1 MSALPA
7 AFLAQGHLPART
19 MNRTEAA
26 HYTTLCWQQKAG
38 EILSVEFQVLKLF
51 IGQTPDGRQ
60 MWYAPDFFV
69 QLADRSLEVHEVKG
83 PYITEDSA
91 VKLVAAARLYP
102 QFRFVRYQRTKR
114 GWERKVIGG

>member
-1 MSALPA
+1 MSGIPA
-7 AFLAQGHLPART
+7 SFLALGHLPAGT

-38 EILSVEFQVLKLF
+38 EILSVGFQVLKLF
-51 IGQTPDGRQ
+51 IGKTPDGRQ
-60 MWYAPDFFV
+60 MWYAPDFLV

-83 PYITEDSA
+83 PYITEDAA

-114 GWERKVIGG
+114 GWERKDICD